1 VEDLDPSQGTSRDAP
16 PFPKASPVSI
26 FINPP
31 KGSVG
36 AGSPSYI
43 RVTPL
48 TKVCNWWWKRD
59 SQQNG
64 NTLNSN
70 QTNINLSET
79 QKNIQTHYQTI

>member
-1 VEDLDPSQGTSRDAP
+1 MSAVRAPDSLFNAVLSSVLLGLGSVIQTRKSPDVEDLDPSQGTNLGIP
-16 PFPKASPVSI
+16 PFPKGSPVSI

-48 TKVCNWWWKRD
+48 TKV
-59 SQQNG
+59 
-64 NTLNSN
+64 
-70 QTNINLSET
+70 
-79 QKNIQTHYQTI
+79 